1 MTDSDRDL
9 CDDLLFED
17 RAPAYTL
24 LTYVHDAT
32 SRLMMLHFAHYL
44 INCIPA
50 TRAAATSKVS
60 VYSQLAA

>member
-1 MTDSDRDL
+1 M
-9 CDDLLFED
+9 FED